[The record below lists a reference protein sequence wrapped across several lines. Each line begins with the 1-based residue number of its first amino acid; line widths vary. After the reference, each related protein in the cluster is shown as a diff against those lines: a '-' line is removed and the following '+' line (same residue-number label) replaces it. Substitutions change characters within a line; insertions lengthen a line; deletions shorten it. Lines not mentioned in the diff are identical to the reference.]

1 MERFEEME
9 YEIGMD
15 EWIDGEEEYK
25 EFAIEN
31 AQTADWAISKIA
43 EERKRKDYFVDCA
56 KAEIERLNNQIKDAE
71 SKCERATDFLTSCL
85 GRYLERE
92 DVPTKETKTQISIKL
107 PAGQIIKKLPKIE
120 YTMADG
126 GAVTKSKDFEAF
138 VKEVKA
144 IDKNM
149 IKTKEEVDWASFKKT
164 LATDDNG
171 GVFVKDTGEYVETLS
186 SKQTLPSIEIKVD

>member
-1 MERFEEME
+1 MVRFEEME

-15 EWIDGEEEYK
+15 EWIDGEEEHK
-25 EFAIEN
+25 EFVIEN
-31 AQTADWAISKIA
+31 AQTADWAIQAIA

-56 KAEIERLNNQIKDAE
+56 KAEIEKLNNQIKDAE

-107 PAGQIIKKLPKIE
+107 PAGQIIKKLPKTE

-164 LATDDNG
+164 LTTDDNG
-171 GVFVKDTGEYVETLS
+171 NVFVKDTGEYIETLS

>member
-15 EWIDGEEEYK
+15 EWINGEEEYK

-56 KAEIERLNNQIKDAE
+56 KAEIEKLNNQIRDAE

-107 PAGQIIKKLPKIE
+107 PAGQIIKKLPKTE
-120 YTMADG
+120 YTMVDG

-164 LATDDNG
+164 LTTDDNG

>member
-1 MERFEEME
+1 MVRFEEME

-31 AQTADWAISKIA
+31 AQTADWAISQIA
-43 EERKRKDYFVDCA
+43 EERRRKNYFVDCA
-56 KAEIERLNNQIKDAE
+56 KAEIEKLNNQIKDAE

-107 PAGQIIKKLPKIE
+107 PAGQIIKKLPKTE

-126 GAVTKSKDFEAF
+126 SAVTKSKDFEAF

-149 IKTKEEVDWASFKKT
+149 IKTKEEVDWALFKKT
-164 LATDDNG
+164 LTTDDDG
-171 GVFVKDTGEYVETLS
+171 GVFVKDTGEYIETLS
-186 SKQTLPSIEIKVD
+186 SKQTLPSIEIKVN

>member
-9 YEIGMD
+9 YEIGID
-15 EWIDGEEEYK
+15 EWINGEEEYK
-25 EFAIEN
+25 EFVIEN

-56 KAEIERLNNQIKDAE
+56 KAEIEKLNNQIRDAE

-107 PAGQIIKKLPKIE
+107 PAGQIIKKLPKTE

-164 LATDDNG
+164 LTTDDNG
-171 GVFVKDTGEYVETLS
+171 GVFVKDTGEYIETLS

>member
-1 MERFEEME
+1 MERFDDFVYETEEVG
-9 YEIGMD
+9 IQ
-15 EWIDGEEEYK
+15 EEFVINDAK
-25 EFAIEN
+25 
-31 AQTADWAISKIA
+31 TADWAIQAIA

-56 KAEIERLNNQIKDAE
+56 KAEIEKLNNQIKDAE
-71 SKCERATDFLTSCL
+71 SKCERATDFLTGCL

-92 DVPTKETKTQISIKL
+92 DVPAKETKTQISIKL
-107 PAGQIIKKLPKIE
+107 PAGQIIKKLPKTE

-126 GAVTKSKDFEAF
+126 SAVTKSKDFEAF
-138 VKEVKA
+138 VEEVKA

>member
-56 KAEIERLNNQIKDAE
+56 KAEIEKLNNQIKDAE

-107 PAGQIIKKLPKIE
+107 PAGQIIKKLPKTE

-164 LATDDNG
+164 LTTDDNG
-171 GVFVKDTGEYVETLS
+171 GVFVKDTGEYIETLS

>member
-43 EERKRKDYFVDCA
+43 EERKRKDYFVNCA

-71 SKCERATDFLTSCL
+71 SKCERATNFLTSCL

-107 PAGQIIKKLPKIE
+107 PAGQIIKKLPKTE

-126 GAVTKSKDFEAF
+126 SAVTKSKDFEAF

-164 LATDDNG
+164 LATDDDG
-171 GVFVKDTGEYVETLS
+171 GVFVKDTGEYIETLS

>member
-31 AQTADWAISKIA
+31 AQTADWAIQAIA

-56 KAEIERLNNQIKDAE
+56 KAEIEKLNNQIKDAE

-92 DVPTKETKTQISIKL
+92 DVPAKETKTQISIKL
-107 PAGQIIKKLPKIE
+107 PAGQIIKKLPKTE

-126 GAVTKSKDFEAF
+126 SAVTKSKDFEAF

-171 GVFVKDTGEYVETLS
+171 GVFVKDTGEYIETLS

>member
-1 MERFEEME
+1 MVRFEEME

-15 EWIDGEEEYK
+15 EWIDGEEEHK

-31 AQTADWAISKIA
+31 AQTADWAIQAIA

-56 KAEIERLNNQIKDAE
+56 KAEIEKLNNQIKDAE

-107 PAGQIIKKLPKIE
+107 PAGQIIKKLPKTE

-164 LATDDNG
+164 LTTDDNG
-171 GVFVKDTGEYVETLS
+171 NVFVKDTGEYIETLS

>member
-1 MERFEEME
+1 MVRFEEME

-15 EWIDGEEEYK
+15 EWIDGEEEHK

-31 AQTADWAISKIA
+31 AQTADWAIQAIA

-56 KAEIERLNNQIKDAE
+56 KAEIEKLNNQIRDAE

-107 PAGQIIKKLPKIE
+107 PAGQIIKKLPKTE

-164 LATDDNG
+164 LTTDDNG
-171 GVFVKDTGEYVETLS
+171 NVFVKDTGEYIETLS

>member
-43 EERKRKDYFVDCA
+43 EERKRKDYFVNCA
-56 KAEIERLNNQIKDAE
+56 KAEIEKLNNQIKDAE

-92 DVPTKETKTQISIKL
+92 DVPARETKTQISIKL
-107 PAGQIIKKLPKIE
+107 PAGQIIKKLPKTE

-126 GAVTKSKDFEAF
+126 SAVTKSKDFEAF

-164 LATDDNG
+164 LATDDDG

>member
-1 MERFEEME
+1 MVRFEEME

-15 EWIDGEEEYK
+15 EWIDGEEEHK
-25 EFAIEN
+25 EFVIEN
-31 AQTADWAISKIA
+31 AQTADWAIQAIA

-56 KAEIERLNNQIKDAE
+56 KAEIEKLNNQIKDAE

-92 DVPTKETKTQISIKL
+92 DVPAKETKTQISIKL
-107 PAGQIIKKLPKIE
+107 PAGQIIKKLPKTE
-120 YTMADG
+120 YVMADG
-126 GAVTKSKDFEAF
+126 SAVTKSKDFEAF

-144 IDKNM
+144 IDENM

-164 LATDDNG
+164 LTTDDDG

>member
-15 EWIDGEEEYK
+15 EWINGEEEYK

-56 KAEIERLNNQIKDAE
+56 KAEIEKLNNQIRDAE

-107 PAGQIIKKLPKIE
+107 PAGQIIKKLPKTE

-164 LATDDNG
+164 LTTDDNG

>member
-1 MERFEEME
+1 MVRFEEME

-31 AQTADWAISKIA
+31 AQTADWAISQIA
-43 EERKRKDYFVDCA
+43 EERRRKDYFVDCA
-56 KAEIERLNNQIKDAE
+56 KAEIEKLNNQIKDAE

-92 DVPTKETKTQISIKL
+92 DVPAKETKTQVSIKL
-107 PAGQIIKKLPKIE
+107 PAGQIIKKLPKTE
-120 YTMADG
+120 YVMADG
-126 GAVTKSKDFEAF
+126 SAVTKSKDFEAF

-144 IDKNM
+144 IDKDM
-149 IKTKEEVDWASFKKT
+149 IKTKEEVDWASLKKT
-164 LATDDNG
+164 LTTDDNG
-171 GVFVKDTGEYVETLS
+171 GVFIKDTGEYIETLS
-186 SKQTLPSIEIKVD
+186 SIQTLPSIEIKVD

>member
-1 MERFEEME
+1 MVRFEEME

-15 EWIDGEEEYK
+15 EWIDGEEEHK
-25 EFAIEN
+25 EFVIEN
-31 AQTADWAISKIA
+31 AQTADWAIQAIA

-56 KAEIERLNNQIKDAE
+56 KAEIEKLNNQIKDAE

-92 DVPTKETKTQISIKL
+92 DVPAKETKTQISIKL
-107 PAGQIIKKLPKIE
+107 PAGQIIKKLPKTE

-164 LATDDNG
+164 LTTDDNG
-171 GVFVKDTGEYVETLS
+171 NVFVKDTGEYIETLS